1 MCPISKKSLL
11 QKSKSQSLDDRAM
24 FNPSRLSLAR
34 KRRRLTSKRFAEL
47 IGMSPVTVTRLEKAN
62 NEPEPETVDAIAK
75 ALGFPREFFYGD
87 DIDDLT
93 KHAASFRSLT
103 LMTARERE
111 AALAAGQLAY
121 LLSDYVTARFNVPK
135 PDLIDLSYERDP
147 AGAARTLRQ
156 AWGLGEQP
164 ISSMIRLL
172 ESKGVR
178 VFSLAENTKNV
189 DAFSCWR
196 NDTPYV
202 FLNTFKS
209 AEHSRF
215 DAAHEL
221 AHLTLHKHGGPQQGR
236 DAEVEAN
243 HFASSFLMPKADVI
257 ARIHYVKSLDQLIVA
272 KKRWGVSVAALAY
285 RLHKLSVMTDW
296 QYRTLCIQ
304 IGQRGY
310 RTNEP
315 NGMSPEESVV
325 WKKVFTELW
334 SDRISKNQIASELY
348 LPIDEI
354 ENLVF
359 GLVGSPV
366 RRVSAEPQKERLR
379 LIK

>member
-1 MCPISKKSLL
+1 
-11 QKSKSQSLDDRAM
+11 M
-24 FNPSRLSLAR
+24 FNSKRLSLAR
-34 KRRRLTSKRFAEL
+34 KRRRLTSKGFAEL

-62 NEPEPETVDAIAK
+62 NEPDPATVDAIVK

-111 AALAAGQLAY
+111 SALAAGSLAY
-121 LLSDYVTARFNVPK
+121 LLSDYVTARFNLPQ
-135 PDLIDLSYERDP
+135 PDLIELSHERD
-147 AGAARTLRQ
+147 ASIAARVVRQ
-156 AWGLGEQP
+156 HWALGEQP
-164 ISSMIRLL
+164 ISNMIKLL

-196 NDTPYV
+196 NGIPYV

-221 AHLTLHKHGGPQQGR
+221 GHLMLHKHGGPQQGKE
-236 DAEVEAN
+236 AEVEAN
-243 HFASSFLMPKADVI
+243 NFASSFLMPRSDVVS
-257 ARIHYVKSLDQLIVA
+257 RLPHVRSLDKLVTA

-285 RLHKLSVMTDW
+285 RLHKLGILTDW
-296 QYRTLCIQ
+296 QYRTFCIQ
-304 IGQRGY
+304 INQRGY

-315 NGMSPEESVV
+315 DGLPAEESVV
-325 WKKVFTELW
+325 WRKVFTELW
-334 SDRISKNQIASELY
+334 SDRISKNQIAAELH
-348 LPIDEI
+348 LPPDEI

-359 GLVGSPV
+359 GLVGAVARHPP
-366 RRVSAEPQKERLR
+366 AADIPKGLR
-379 LIK
+379 LVK